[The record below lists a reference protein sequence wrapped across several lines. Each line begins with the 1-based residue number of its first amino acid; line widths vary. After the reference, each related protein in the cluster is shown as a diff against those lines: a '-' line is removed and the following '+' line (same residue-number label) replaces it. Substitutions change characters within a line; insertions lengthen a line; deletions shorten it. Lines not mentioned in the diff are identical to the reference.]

1 MNGVSSSH
9 SAMCDGKD
17 CTLSLL
23 LEKESHDAVNKY
35 HSIAHNNVVLE
46 HERTYLQTQP
56 WWSQLH
62 GW

>member
-17 CTLSLL
+17 CALSLL
-23 LEKESHDAVNKY
+23 LEKELHDAVNKY

-56 WWSQLH
+56 S
-62 GW
+62 